1 MSDIPPPPASP
12 AGGNPYGQP
21 QQPQQPYGQQ
31 PAQPYGQQP
40 YGQQP
45 QQQPYGQP
53 AQPYGQAA
61 PQTYS
66 APGSQYGGYQPV
78 QSQGT
83 NTLAI
88 ISLVLAF
95 VVSLGAVITG
105 HIALGQI
112 KRTGE
117 GGRGLALAGLI
128 LGYIGIAGGVIAV
141 IFWIIAI
148 IAAASTSAY
157 YDY

>member
-1 MSDIPPPPASP
+1 
-12 AGGNPYGQP
+12 
-21 QQPQQPYGQQ
+21 QQPYGQ
-31 PAQPYGQQP
+31 PA
-40 YGQQP
+40 QP

-53 AQPYGQAA
+53 AQPYGQ
-61 PQTYS
+61 PQGY
-66 APGSQYGGYQPV
+66 AQPGAYAYQPV
-78 QSQGT
+78 AAAKT

-105 HIALGQI
+105 HIALNQI

-128 LGYIGIAGGVIAV
+128 IGYVGIAVGVIYFAIV
-141 IFWIIAI
+141 IIAI
-148 IAAASTSAY
+148 IAGASSSSY

>member
-1 MSDIPPPPASP
+1 MSDIPPPPSSP
-12 AGGNPYGQP
+12 AGGNPYGQQPQQPYGQQP

-31 PAQPYGQQP
+31 PQQP
-40 YGQQP
+40 YG
-45 QQQPYGQP
+45 QQPYGQP

-61 PQTYS
+61 PQAY
-66 APGSQYGGYQPV
+66 ANPGSQYGGYQPV

-128 LGYIGIAGGVIAV
+128 IGYAGIAFGLIYIVILIIIGIAG
-141 IFWIIAI
+141 
-148 IAAASTSAY
+148 ASSAAY